1 MKKATISELKNHLS
15 RYLRYVKQG
24 EPVLVLDRGMAVA
37 DILPHKSHKTDSN
50 LMLRLESKGVVR
62 RGDMRLLKNYCYP
75 DNSKSKPTGALAALL
90 AERSQ
95 SR

>member
-37 DILPHKSHKTDSN
+37 DILPHKTHKTDTN

-62 RGDMRLLKNYCYP
+62 RGDVRHLKNYCYP
-75 DNSKSKPTGALAALL
+75 DAKSKPTGALAALL